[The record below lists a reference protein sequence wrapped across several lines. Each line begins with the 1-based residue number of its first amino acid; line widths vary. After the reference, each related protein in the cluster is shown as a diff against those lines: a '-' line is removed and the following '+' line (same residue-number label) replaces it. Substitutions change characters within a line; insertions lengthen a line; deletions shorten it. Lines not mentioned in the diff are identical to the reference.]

1 MKLIRNIIVFFVM
14 LACSGLKAQSC
25 TASFTYI
32 DSVGYVFFINNSS
45 PGQSG
50 SYIWSFGDGNYSYM
64 FSPSNPY
71 ASPGV
76 YQVCLIAYDSMQN
89 FCDSSCMTVMALS
102 TASAAG
108 QNDLVSAFGNVQIAP
123 NPAQESFDVLYNL
136 NQPGETS
143 VSLYDLSGRKVYQ
156 FGTTYLA
163 AGPQRQKFSTSGIA
177 AGTYLLR
184 IESEGKN
191 TNTKIVIAQ

>member
-1 MKLIRNIIVFFVM
+1 MKLIRNIIVFFV
-14 LACSGLKAQSC
+14 LLTGSGLNAQSC
-25 TASFTYI
+25 TANFTYI

-50 SYIWSFGDGNYSYM
+50 NYIWTFGDGNFSYM

-89 FCDSSCMTVMALS
+89 FCDSTCMTVYAFS
-102 TASAAG
+102 TASAVG
-108 QNDLVSAFGNVQIAP
+108 QSDMISAFGNVQIAP
-123 NPAQESFDVLYNL
+123 NPARESFEVLFNM
-136 NQPGETS
+136 NQPGETT
-143 VSLYDLSGRKVYQ
+143 VSLYDLSGRKVSS
-156 FGTTYLA
+156 FGTMNLS
-163 AGPQRQKFSTSGIA
+163 AGPQRQKFSTNGIT